1 MRMRYVF
8 RILYC
13 KTCPQKF
20 RSSGIHA
27 KRGFTEQVSGQP
39 RVQRPTQT
47 SGNMTILEAADLLHH
62 QGHKGRN
69 NENGIRER
77 TGMLKLVV
85 KQKRQELVADRLA
98 IARSKTSLPWYSS
111 CKTSSLILV
120 LEHTVLLLQAGR
132 HAGLSRR
139 LKTHSSSW

>member
-1 MRMRYVF
+1 MVTCTCRLSLVPRPSRGGGERRPDIHCMRMRYVF
-8 RILYC
+8 HILYC

-62 QGHKGRN
+62 QGHKGKN
-69 NENGIRER
+69 NENGARER

-98 IARSKTSLPWYSS
+98 IARSKTSLP
-111 CKTSSLILV
+111 
-120 LEHTVLLLQAGR
+120 
-132 HAGLSRR
+132 
-139 LKTHSSSW
+139 